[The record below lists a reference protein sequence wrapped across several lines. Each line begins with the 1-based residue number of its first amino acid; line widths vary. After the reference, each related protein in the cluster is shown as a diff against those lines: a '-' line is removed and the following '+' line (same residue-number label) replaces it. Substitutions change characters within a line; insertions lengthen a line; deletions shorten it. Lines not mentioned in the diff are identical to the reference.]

1 MIEFK
6 DVVRKYGEGDETIYA
21 LKGASFKVEEGSFTV
36 ILGPSGSGKSTTLNI
51 IGGMDE
57 VTSGKVEINNQD
69 ITSFNDIQ
77 LTNYRRETIG
87 FVFQFYNLIPSLNVE
102 ENVELTRRLNKSKL
116 NSKEILESVGLGH
129 RIHNF
134 PHELSGGELQRTAIA
149 RAIVKNPQILLCDE
163 PTGALDTATGLTV
176 LSLLKQMSEEFGK
189 TVVVVTHNE
198 LVAKIANRVIYLK
211 DGEVTK
217 ITNNSKPLSVEE
229 VSW

>member
-217 ITNNSKPLSVEE
+217 ITNNAKPLSVEE